1 MKYSDNIFENDME
14 PKSHRRFL
22 SPLLHDSECNSEC
35 YSDYDDNDENN
46 SYFDNEYSDSED
58 EEVEENVEEEIE
70 ESLEKEIKEH
80 VEEEIEDVE
89 NEVKEHV
96 EEEVKE
102 HVEEEVKEHVEEEV
116 KEHVD
121 EEVKEHVNEEV
132 KEHVDEEVKEHVDEE
147 IEEIEKKKETEKIK
161 FHKDCSICQ
170 EMLKPTLLKCGHSFH
185 PTCINKWFAINKSCP
200 ICRIDASDKSDKS
213 VDDDWVNV
221 RFDDFDVFHRKLT
234 SGKLYRITYKL
245 VNGVERTVRMK
256 KFMGIKDVAKP
267 SHNSPLLVI
276 KIFEDNFDRKIYYGK
291 ITNVQKRS

>member
-1 MKYSDNIFENDME
+1 MNYSDNIFENEME

-22 SPLLHDSECNSEC
+22 SPLLHDNECDSECDSE
-35 YSDYDDNDENN
+35 SDYNDNDENN
-46 SYFDNEYSDSED
+46 SFFDNKSNDEYSNQEEEEEYVDD
-58 EEVEENVEEEIE
+58 EEEEEYVDDE
-70 ESLEKEIKEH
+70 
-80 VEEEIEDVE
+80 
-89 NEVKEHV
+89 

-102 HVEEEVKEHVEEEV
+102 TLEEEVKETLEEE
-116 KEHVD
+116 D
-121 EEVKEHVNEEV
+121 
-132 KEHVDEEVKEHVDEE
+132 
-147 IEEIEKKKETEKIK
+147 KKDTGKIK

-170 EMLKPTLLKCGHSFH
+170 EMLQPTLLKCGHSFH

-200 ICRIDASDKSDKS
+200 ICRLDTSDTSKDDK
-213 VDDDWVNV
+213 WVNV
-221 RFDDFDVFHRKLT
+221 CFDNFDVFHRKLT